1 MVRDGKDNHM
11 ATQGTHSYDENS
23 HPDPI
28 TGAPGFHPIGTGVG
42 AAGGGLAGAAAGAAI
57 GSVVPGIGTII
68 GGVVGTIAG
77 AAGGGLAG
85 HAIAENVDPSAE
97 DTYWRENYT
106 SRPYVE
112 KGTDYTEY
120 APAYRYGWE
129 SSANNPDIAYD
140 QAEPHLEKNWSENEP
155 KPKMEWDKAKYAVK
169 DAWDRV
175 ARGGTRKLEKGK
187 EAVPV
192 VEEQLNVGKKEI
204 DTGGGV
210 RVNTRVEEKPV
221 EANIN
226 LREENVRVE
235 RRPTDRPATEADFAK
250 AGSGTVEVTEHKEVP
265 VINKEARVVEEV
277 VIDKEA
283 RDRTETVRD
292 TVRKTD
298 VDVERVDKSPDADM
312 GSRSANRSKTTP

>member
-1 MVRDGKDNHM
+1 M
-11 ATQGTHSYDENS
+11 ATDKTYSRDENS

-42 AAGGGLAGAAAGAAI
+42 ATGGGLAGAAAGAAI
-57 GSVVPGIGTII
+57 GSVVPGIGTLV

-97 DTYWRENYT
+97 DTYWRENYRT
-106 SRPYVE
+106 RPYVE
-112 KGTDYTEY
+112 KDTDYTEY

-129 SSANNPDIAYD
+129 SRANNPDLPFE
-140 QAEPHLEKNWSENEP
+140 QAEPHLEKNWRSNQP
-155 KPKMEWDKAKYAVK
+155 KVKMEWDKAKHAVK
-169 DAWDRV
+169 DAWDHV
-175 ARGGTRKLEKGK
+175 AHGGTRKLEQGQA
-187 EAVPV
+187 AVPV
-192 VEEQLNVGKKEI
+192 VEEQLNVGKREV

-210 RVNTRVEEKPV
+210 RVNTRVQEKPV
-221 EANIN
+221 EAKVN

-235 RRPTDRPATEADFAK
+235 RRSVDRPATEADFAN

-283 RDRTETVRD
+283 RNRTETVRD

-298 VDVERVDKSPDADM
+298 VDVERVDKSPDADT
-312 GSRSANRSKTTP
+312 GNRSTNRSKTTP

>member
-1 MVRDGKDNHM
+1 M
-11 ATQGTHSYDENS
+11 ATDKTYSRDENS

-77 AAGGGLAG
+77 ATGGGYAG
-85 HAIAENVDPSAE
+85 HALAENVDPSVE
-97 DTYWRENYT
+97 DTYWRENYS
-106 SRPYVE
+106 SRPYIE

-129 SSANNPDIAYD
+129 SKANNPDMAFD
-140 QAEPHLEKNWSENEP
+140 QAEPHLEKNWSSAEP
-155 KPKMEWDKAKYAVK
+155 KAKMEWDKAKFAVK

-175 ARGGTRKLEKGK
+175 AHGGTRKLDEGK
-187 EAVPV
+187 AAVPV
-192 VEEQLNVGKKEI
+192 VEEQLNVGKKEVN
-204 DTGGGV
+204 TGGGV

-221 EANIN
+221 EAKVN

-235 RRPTDRPATEADFAK
+235 RRAVDRPATETDFAN
-250 AGSGTVEVTEHKEVP
+250 AGSGTVEVTERKEVP
-265 VINKEARVVEEV
+265 VINKDARVVEEV

-283 RDRTETVRD
+283 RNRTETVRD

-298 VDVERVDKSPDADM
+298 VDVERVDKSPDADVN
-312 GSRSANRSKTTP
+312 SRNSNRSRTTP

>member
-1 MVRDGKDNHM
+1 M
-11 ATQGTHSYDENS
+11 ATDKTYSRDENS

-57 GSVVPGIGTII
+57 GSIVPGIGTIV

-77 AAGGGLAG
+77 ATGGGLAG
-85 HAIAENVDPSAE
+85 HALAENVDPSVE
-97 DTYWRENYT
+97 DTYGRKNYS

-112 KGTDYTEY
+112 KGKDYTEY

-129 SSANNPDIAYD
+129 SKANNPDMDFD
-140 QAEPHLEKNWSENEP
+140 QAEPHLEKNWSSAAP
-155 KPKMEWDKAKYAVK
+155 KAKMEWDKAKFAVK

-175 ARGGTRKLEKGK
+175 AHGGTRKLEEGK
-187 EAVPV
+187 AAVPV
-192 VEEQLNVGKKEI
+192 VEEQLNVGKKQV

-221 EANIN
+221 EAQVN

-235 RRPTDRPATEADFAK
+235 RRSVDRPATEADFAN

-283 RDRTETVRD
+283 RNRTETVRD

-298 VDVERVDKSPDADM
+298 VDVERVDKSPDADVS
-312 GSRSANRSKTTP
+312 SRNSNRSKTTP